1 MTALDYMVI
10 RTRKVNRWL
19 LYNNVRCFT
28 DETENFIQRWGTH
41 FIKSAKFGGELEIR
55 KTMDAK
61 QAGTKT
67 KFSEE
72 MEFEYKSLFASVG
85 AKYKNEGGT
94 SVKQETKTTSTAVEA
109 KGGSQ
114 DIASILSDVYAPT
127 FKTEFKEW
135 LQSIPQYP
143 KAFKFQMSSILD
155 LVNFRANDLFPD
167 DKVVMHHILT
177 NLLILKAGVNRY
189 FTSTIS

>member
-1 MTALDYMVI
+1 M
-10 RTRKVNRWL
+10 RRKTKVCCSN
-19 LYNNVRCFT
+19 

-67 KFSEE
+67 QFSQK
-72 MEFEYKSLFASVG
+72 MEFEYKSIFASVG
-85 AKYKNEGGT
+85 AKHESEGGT

-143 KAFKFQMSSILD
+143 KAFKFQMSSISD

-167 DKVVMHHILT
+167 DKVFSCYVLT
-177 NLLILKAGVNRY
+177 KPLIL
-189 FTSTIS
+189 

>member
-1 MTALDYMVI
+1 M
-10 RTRKVNRWL
+10 RRKTKVC
-19 LYNNVRCFT
+19 CFT

-41 FIKSAKFGGELEIR
+41 LIKSAKFGGELEIR
-55 KTMDAK
+55 KTMDAA
-61 QAGTKT
+61 QAGTKSQ
-67 KFSEE
+67 FSQQ
-72 MEFEYKSLFASVG
+72 MEFECKSIFASVG
-85 AKYKNEGGT
+85 AKYKEEGET
-94 SVKQETKTTSTAVEA
+94 TVKQETKTTSTAVMA

-143 KAFKFQMSSILD
+143 KAFKFQMSSISD

-167 DKVVMHHILT
+167 DKACVHVV
-177 NLLILKAGVNRY
+177 
-189 FTSTIS
+189 S

>member
-1 MTALDYMVI
+1 MCNT
-10 RTRKVNRWL
+10 KVCR
-19 LYNNVRCFT
+19 FT
-28 DETENFIQRWGTH
+28 YETENFIQRWGTH
-41 FIKSAKFGGELEIR
+41 YIKSAKFGGELEIR

-67 KFSEE
+67 QFSQQ
-72 MEFEYKSLFASVG
+72 MEFEYKSIFASVG
-85 AKYKNEGGT
+85 AKYKKEGGT
-94 SVKQETKTTSTAVEA
+94 SVKQETKTTSTAVVA

-143 KAFKFQMSSILD
+143 KAFKFQMSSISD

-167 DKVVMHHILT
+167 DKACTRHVLTNPLILT
-177 NLLILKAGVNRY
+177 DNFPQQYHKV
-189 FTSTIS
+189 T

>member
-1 MTALDYMVI
+1 MQRNT
-10 RTRKVNRWL
+10 KV
-19 LYNNVRCFT
+19 CIFT

-61 QAGTKT
+61 QAGTKSQ
-67 KFSEE
+67 FSQK
-72 MEFEYKSLFASVG
+72 MEFEYKSIFASVG
-85 AKYKNEGGT
+85 AKYKKEGGT
-94 SVKQETKTTSTAVEA
+94 SVKQETKTTSTAVVA

-143 KAFKFQMSSILD
+143 KAFKFQMSSISD

-167 DKVVMHHILT
+167 DKVCTRHVLT
-177 NLLILKAGVNRY
+177 NPEDCHRQIFSR
-189 FTSTIS
+189 FPSTIS

>member
-1 MTALDYMVI
+1 M
-10 RTRKVNRWL
+10 RRKTKVCCSN
-19 LYNNVRCFT
+19 

-55 KTMDAK
+55 KTMDAT

-67 KFSEE
+67 QFSQK
-72 MEFEYKSLFASVG
+72 MEFEYKSIFASVG
-85 AKYKNEGGT
+85 AKYGSKDGT
-94 SVKQETKTTSTAVEA
+94 SFKQETKTTSTAVEA

-143 KAFKFQMSSILD
+143 KAFKFQMSSISD

-167 DKVVMHHILT
+167 DKVFTCYVLT
-177 NLLILKAGVNRY
+177 KPLIL
-189 FTSTIS
+189 